1 MNIGIR
7 AHDIKKLPLEELV
20 QEISNKGLTSVQL
33 ALGKSFDFDTSLGS
47 LSPGMAYHIGSA
59 FRKHNIQIAVLG
71 CYINMIHPDQEER
84 RKALERFKEHIRYAR
99 DFGCSIV
106 GTETGNVNA
115 DIVYTIE
122 NFKEEP
128 FQQVVSSVREL
139 VEEAEKFGVI
149 VGIEGGV
156 NHPIYSPKVMKRLL
170 DTVESNNLQ
179 VIFDP
184 VNFLTVENY
193 MQQEE
198 IFTEAIEL
206 FGDRIAI
213 LHAKDFVVEDNQLKP
228 TAVGKGLLDYAL
240 VMRLIK
246 SRKPFINI
254 LMEETTDPFVEES
267 MAFLKD
273 TYRNVLYH
281 QTKI

>member
-7 AHDIKKLPLEELV
+7 AHDMKKRPLEELV

-33 ALGKSFDFDTSLGS
+33 ALSKSFDFDTGLGS
-47 LSPGMAYHIGSA
+47 LSPGMAYKIGTA
-59 FRKHNIQIAVLG
+59 FRNHNIQIAVLG
-71 CYINMIHPDQEER
+71 CYINMIHPDQDER

-115 DIVYTIE
+115 DIVYTVE

-139 VEEAEKFGVI
+139 VQEAEKFGVI

-170 DTVESNNLQ
+170 DMIDSNNLQ

-184 VNFLTVENY
+184 VNFLTIENY

-213 LHAKDFVVEDNQLKP
+213 LHAKDFIVEDNELKP
-228 TAVGKGLLDYAL
+228 TAVGKGLLDYD
-240 VMRLIK
+240 VVIRLIK
-246 SRKPFINI
+246 SKKPFVNI
-254 LMEETTDPFVEES
+254 LMEETTEPFIEES
-267 MAFLKD
+267 IEFLRDKYKSARD
-273 TYRNVLYH
+273 FA
-281 QTKI
+281 

>member
-7 AHDIKKLPLEELV
+7 AHDMKKRPLEELV

-33 ALGKSFDFDTSLGS
+33 ALGKSFDFDTGLGS
-47 LSPGMAYHIGSA
+47 LNPGMAYKIGTA
-59 FRKHNIQIAVLG
+59 FRNHNIQIAVLG
-71 CYINMIHPDQEER
+71 CYINMIHPDQDER

-115 DIVYTIE
+115 DIVYTVE

-139 VEEAEKFGVI
+139 VKEAEKFGVI

-156 NHPIYSPKVMKRLL
+156 NHPIYSPKVMKRIL
-170 DTVESNNLQ
+170 DTVDSNNLQ

-184 VNFLTVENY
+184 VNFLTIENY
-193 MQQEE
+193 LQQEE

-213 LHAKDFVVEDNQLKP
+213 LHAKDFIVEDNQLKP
-228 TAVGKGLLDYAL
+228 TAVGKGLLDYD
-240 VMRLIK
+240 VVIRLIK
-246 SRKPFINI
+246 SKKPFVNI
-254 LMEETTDPFVEES
+254 LMEETTEPFIEES
-267 MAFLKD
+267 IEFLRDKYKSARD
-273 TYRNVLYH
+273 FA
-281 QTKI
+281 